1 MIVYKTTN
9 LVNGKIYVGKYEGD
23 REDYIGSGY
32 ILKRAIKKYGKG
44 FFKREVLEH
53 CSSQKELEEKECYWI
68 KKLNSTNPQI
78 GYNVAEG
85 GTGGNTYFGKTKDE
99 MDEIKSK
106 ISEIIFLFLWTSP
119 CVPLSNISLW
129 SID

>member
-1 MIVYKTTN
+1 MFYNYYLWKVFKVPHN
-9 LVNGKIYVGKYEGD
+9 D
-23 REDYIGSGY
+23 
-32 ILKRAIKKYGKG
+32 IKKYGKG

-106 ISEIIFLFLWTSP
+106 ISETLKGRIFTEEHKHK
-119 CVPLSNISLW
+119 LSESAKKRKGKKTCNFKNSFRCN
-129 SID
+129 